1 MAWRL
6 RRAITAEI
14 VVGVMILAITSW
26 AVSMRPAQAV
36 PKRAAPIASYLYREE
51 LKNDRFHVVLSLTPL
66 TTGANAMRVELIKPE
81 RINNFEVRLVPQAE
95 GYAGINLI
103 VPIRY
108 AGAAVAPVD
117 GGLNFPVAGVWNV
130 EVVGTTTTGDLTP
143 LGTTITV
150 TESLIDTQ
158 TTLAGG

>member
-1 MAWRL
+1 
-6 RRAITAEI
+6 
-14 VVGVMILAITSW
+14 
-26 AVSMRPAQAV
+26 
-36 PKRAAPIASYLYREE
+36 
-51 LKNDRFHVVLSLTPL
+51 VLSLTPL

-130 EVVGTTTTGDLTP
+130 EIVGTTTTGDLTP
-143 LGTTITV
+143 LGTTITI
-150 TESLIDTQ
+150 TDSLINTQ
-158 TTLAGG
+158 TTVVGG

>member
-1 MAWRL
+1 
-6 RRAITAEI
+6 
-14 VVGVMILAITSW
+14 
-26 AVSMRPAQAV
+26 
-36 PKRAAPIASYLYREE
+36 
-51 LKNDRFHVVLSLTPL
+51 
-66 TTGANAMRVELIKPE
+66 LIKPE

-130 EVVGTTTTGDLTP
+130 EIVGTTTTGDLTP
-143 LGTTITV
+143 LGTTITI
-150 TESLIDTQ
+150 TDSLINTQ
-158 TTLAGG
+158 TTVVGG

>member
-1 MAWRL
+1 
-6 RRAITAEI
+6 
-14 VVGVMILAITSW
+14 
-26 AVSMRPAQAV
+26 
-36 PKRAAPIASYLYREE
+36 
-51 LKNDRFHVVLSLTPL
+51 
-66 TTGANAMRVELIKPE
+66 LIKPE

-130 EVVGTTTTGDLTP
+130 EIVGTTTTGDLTP
-143 LGTTITV
+143 LGTTINV

-158 TTLAGG
+158 TTLGQG

>member
-1 MAWRL
+1 
-6 RRAITAEI
+6 
-14 VVGVMILAITSW
+14 
-26 AVSMRPAQAV
+26 
-36 PKRAAPIASYLYREE
+36 

-130 EVVGTTTTGDLTP
+130 EIVGTTTTGDLTP
-143 LGTTITV
+143 LGTTIKV
-150 TESLIDTQ
+150 VDSLLDS
-158 TTLAGG
+158 